1 MQKAHFQLLSPNKEM
16 IVVVVG
22 NVKHIVVFALEDFT
36 E

>member
-1 MQKAHFQLLSPNKEM
+1 MQKANFQLLTPNKEM
-16 IVVVVG
+16 IVVAG